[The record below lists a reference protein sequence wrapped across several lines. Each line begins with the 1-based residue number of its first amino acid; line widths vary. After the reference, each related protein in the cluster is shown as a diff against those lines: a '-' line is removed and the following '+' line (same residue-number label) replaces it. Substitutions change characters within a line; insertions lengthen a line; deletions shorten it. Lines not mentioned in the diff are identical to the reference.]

1 MAQQKKFL
9 PIQKMNARKI
19 ILPEGLVDEIKLIEH
34 KHEIAEISFTRIIET
49 KSKNKNNMT
58 HLDTELKLLRAE
70 INEMWM
76 LVITQMNKAKVAL
89 IDFDKDTATDVDI
102 NEKRVN
108 VYELKIDRDCENILA
123 LYNPVAIDL
132 RFVLAVLKINYNL
145 ERIGD
150 YAQGIALMIK
160 DMEKPFQKNL
170 FDKTGV
176 IEMYE
181 ECIVMLCDTLQA
193 FEKENNQLARTIFGR
208 DEKLDA
214 INRKA
219 NTTIG
224 EYIKMNP
231 NEIEHGLNILSVV
244 RKLERVGD
252 QTKNI
257 AEEIIFYIEAKV
269 LKHRTKSILKSG
281 DTK

>member
-1 MAQQKKFL
+1 
-9 PIQKMNARKI
+9 
-19 ILPEGLVDEIKLIEH
+19 
-34 KHEIAEISFTRIIET
+34 
-49 KSKNKNNMT
+49 MT

-70 INEMWM
+70 LNEMWM
-76 LVITQMNKAKVAL
+76 LVIRQMNKSKTAL
-89 IDFDKDTATDVDI
+89 SQFDKDVATDVDI

-150 YAQGIALMIK
+150 YAQGIALIIK
-160 DMEKPFQKNL
+160 DSDHNFQKDL
-170 FDKTGV
+170 FEKTGV
-176 IEMYE
+176 LQMYE
-181 ECIVMLCDTLQA
+181 ECIAMLCDTLDA
-193 FEKENNQLARTIFGR
+193 FEKENNQIARAIFGR

-219 NTTIG
+219 NSVIA

-231 NEIEHGLNILSVV
+231 KEIEQGLSMISII
-244 RKLERVGD
+244 RRLERVGD

-269 LKHRTKSILKSG
+269 LKHRTKGLVNKEE
-281 DTK
+281 KKP